1 MAVFDHQIAKFLN
14 CNSQLSQDSSCTP
27 LPGGLLGEGR
37 AYWKHSY
44 IKLKTISL
52 NPSCWSEWRNILDEM
67 STSLPHP
74 VVPSSCRVTSSSH
87 PYQPPNVS
95 MNLIFVFFLYTII
108 KLIYITTIY
117 RAHESKEYLFLSFLP
132 CQTGESRAGNLAW
145 TCLEQQGRDP
155 APAGNGTNEN
165 WRKCLDKERLE
176 QESRGNPKHPQI
188 WSWAPASTRAAH
200 SKQKCPW
207 GYHI

>member
-95 MNLIFVFFLYTII
+95 MNLIFVFFCIRLSSLFISLPSTELM
-108 KLIYITTIY
+108 KAKNIY
-117 RAHESKEYLFLSFLP
+117 SCLS
-132 CQTGESRAGNLAW
+132 SLARQVSPE
-145 TCLEQQGRDP
+145 LE
-155 APAGNGTNEN
+155 
-165 WRKCLDKERLE
+165 
-176 QESRGNPKHPQI
+176 I
-188 WSWAPASTRAAH
+188 WL
-200 SKQKCPW
+200 
-207 GYHI
+207 GLV